1 MRILTHMLHVY
12 TLFVSLYG
20 LCIFFTLLF
29 LFWFFGSK
37 SRESLVLSF
46 ENGMMYI
53 YRSFYSYYIQGMED
67 AFIDFFLLLVRY
79 MSLVLFITRLF
90 RNSLCTNVLIS
101 IATNKTYFFSFDF
114 AAILNNEMTDKSF
127 LGVNI
132 VATSMLR

>member
-1 MRILTHMLHVY
+1 MSTRPYIYFLCFYLGEVY
-12 TLFVSLYG
+12 VCVFLR
-20 LCIFFTLLF
+20 FTFLL
-29 LFWFFGSK
+29 WFFGSK

-53 YRSFYSYYIQGMED
+53 YRSFYSYYIQAIED

-101 IATNKTYFFSFDF
+101 IATNKTFFFSFDF
-114 AAILNNEMTDKSF
+114 AAMLNNEMTDKSF

-132 VATSMLR
+132 LVTSMLR

>member
-1 MRILTHMLHVY
+1 MSTRPYIYFLCFYLGEVY
-12 TLFVSLYG
+12 VCVFLR
-20 LCIFFTLLF
+20 FTFLL
-29 LFWFFGSK
+29 WFFGSK

-53 YRSFYSYYIQGMED
+53 YRSFYSYYIQAIED

-79 MSLVLFITRLF
+79 MSLVVFITRLF

-114 AAILNNEMTDKSF
+114 AAMLNNEMTDKSF

-132 VATSMLR
+132 LVTSMLR

>member
-1 MRILTHMLHVY
+1 MSTRPYIYFLCFYLGEVY
-12 TLFVSLYG
+12 VCVFLR
-20 LCIFFTLLF
+20 FTFLL
-29 LFWFFGSK
+29 WFFGSK

-53 YRSFYSYYIQGMED
+53 YRSFYSYYIQAIED

-79 MSLVLFITRLF
+79 MSLVVFITRLF

-114 AAILNNEMTDKSF
+114 AAMLNNEMTDKSF
-127 LGVNI
+127 LGGNI
-132 VATSMLR
+132 LATSMLE

>member
-1 MRILTHMLHVY
+1 MSTRPYIY
-12 TLFVSLYG
+12 F
-20 LCIFFTLLF
+20 LCIHLGKVYVCVFLRFTFLL
-29 LFWFFGSK
+29 WFFGSK

-53 YRSFYSYYIQGMED
+53 YRSFYSYYIQAIED

-114 AAILNNEMTDKSF
+114 AAMLNNEMTDKSF

-132 VATSMLR
+132 VETSIVR

>member
-1 MRILTHMLHVY
+1 MSTRPYIYFLCFYLGEVY
-12 TLFVSLYG
+12 VCVFLR
-20 LCIFFTLLF
+20 FTFLL
-29 LFWFFGSK
+29 WFFGSK

-53 YRSFYSYYIQGMED
+53 YRSFYSYYIQGIEN

-114 AAILNNEMTDKSF
+114 AAMLNNEMTDKSF

-132 VATSMLR
+132 LATSMLR

>member
-1 MRILTHMLHVY
+1 MSTRPYIYFLCFYLGEVY
-12 TLFVSLYG
+12 VCVFLR
-20 LCIFFTLLF
+20 FTFLL
-29 LFWFFGSK
+29 LFFGSK

-53 YRSFYSYYIQGMED
+53 YRSFYSYYIQAIED

-79 MSLVLFITRLF
+79 MSLVVFITRLF

-114 AAILNNEMTDKSF
+114 AAMLNNEMTDKSF

>member
-1 MRILTHMLHVY
+1 M
-12 TLFVSLYG
+12 
-20 LCIFFTLLF
+20 
-29 LFWFFGSK
+29 
-37 SRESLVLSF
+37 LSF

-53 YRSFYSYYIQGMED
+53 YRSFYSYYIQAIED

-101 IATNKTYFFSFDF
+101 IATNKTFFFSFDF
-114 AAILNNEMTDKSF
+114 AAMLNNEMTDKSF